1 MLTMLFSNIVSYFS
15 SALPTG
21 IVLLAQA
28 GDGSGPSPPIQWAIV
43 LFAVLLGLFI
53 TVSPSR
59 RTYEVKRPKDE

>member
-1 MLTMLFSNIVSYFS
+1 MLTMLFSNIVSHFS

-21 IVLLAQA
+21 IALLAQA
-28 GDGSGPSPPIQWAIV
+28 GSGGGPSPSIQWAIV
-43 LFAVLLGLFI
+43 GFAILLGLFI